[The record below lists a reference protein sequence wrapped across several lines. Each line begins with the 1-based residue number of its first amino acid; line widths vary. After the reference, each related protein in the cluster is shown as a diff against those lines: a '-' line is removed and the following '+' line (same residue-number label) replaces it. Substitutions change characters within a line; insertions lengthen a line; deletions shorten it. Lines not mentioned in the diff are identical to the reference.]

1 MKEVKIMSAFLTGGV
16 YYNDWHTWQSDDD
29 RQGVSLFASAER
41 LYSYYEQKVL
51 PKKEKQIYRG

>member
-1 MKEVKIMSAFLTGGV
+1 MSTLFAGGV

-29 RQGVSLFASAER
+29 RQGLTLFANAER
-41 LYSYYEQKVL
+41 LYSYYVQNVL

>member
-1 MKEVKIMSAFLTGGV
+1 MSVFFTGGV

-29 RQGVSLFASAER
+29 RQGISLFASAER

-51 PKKEKQIYRG
+51 PKKEKQAYRG